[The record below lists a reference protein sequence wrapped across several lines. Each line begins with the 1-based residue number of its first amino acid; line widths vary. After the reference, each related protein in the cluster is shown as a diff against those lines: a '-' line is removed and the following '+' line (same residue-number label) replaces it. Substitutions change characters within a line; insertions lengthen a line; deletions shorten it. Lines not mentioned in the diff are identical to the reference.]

1 MYINRAMA
9 GELFETFVVSEILKS
24 FSNAGKDYRMYVS
37 YYRGK
42 DKIRRQKDGVKTE
55 REAEIDLLI
64 EQGDMIYPVEIKM
77 SANPKLGMTDAFD
90 VIEKIKGK
98 KRGIGTVICMYES
111 VLWLN
116 ETTVALPVEYI

>member
-1 MYINRAMA
+1 M
-9 GELFETFVVSEILKS
+9 F
-24 FSNAGKDYRMYVS
+24 VS

-42 DKIRRQKDGVKTE
+42 DKIRRQKDGTKTE

-64 EQGDMIYPVEIKM
+64 EQGDTIYPVEIKM
-77 SANPKLGMTDAFD
+77 SANPKLSMTDAFD
-90 VIEKIKGK
+90 VLERIKGK
-98 KRGIGTVICMYES
+98 KRGTGTIVCMYES